1 MYEARIKPSI
11 VRVAALALAFALGLG
26 FASVGHADEVDDA
39 INSAGQDAYNEY
51 CTPCHGPG
59 GAPGTAVSR
68 STGKPIDLRTY
79 VADNGGR
86 FPAGAWLNAITNPNP
101 GGTHTAVWEQI
112 RRGQGSRSNLS
123 ASRGVVGQI
132 ARYII
137 SVQQAPEAAK

>member
-1 MYEARIKPSI
+1 MYEARIRPAI
-11 VRVAALALAFALGLG
+11 VRVMALAAALG
-26 FASVGHADEVDDA
+26 FGIAIGGDAHADEVDDA
-39 INSAGQDAYNEY
+39 LSSAGQTAYDEF

-59 GAPGTAVSR
+59 GAPGTAV
-68 STGKPIDLRTY
+68 TAAGKPVDLRTL

-101 GGTHTAVWEQI
+101 GGTHTRVWEQI
-112 RRGQGSRSNLS
+112 RRSQGSRNNLS

-137 SVQQAPEAAK
+137 SVQTPEPTK